1 MKKIFLTAMLL
12 VAVPSFI
19 LLNVQSVYAR
29 SSRGGT
35 PIPASEVPRPV
46 KKSFKQAFPG
56 ATQVEW
62 EYTAL
67 YYGGVKYIASFK
79 MNGQKWEAS
88 FSPDGILISSGPKA

>member
-1 MKKIFLTAMLL
+1 MKKIFLAVMLL

-19 LLNVQSVYAR
+19 ILDVQSVYAR
-29 SSRGGT
+29 SGRGGT
-35 PIPASEVPRPV
+35 PIPASAVPRPV
-46 KKSFKQAFPG
+46 KKSFKQTFPD